1 MSGESGKYHQTVTDQ
16 TSLQA
21 SSRAVRDIDW
31 YFEKGFKH
39 QKLFINI
46 HGTLWQKSKDK
57 EFSWL
62 FWNKFSVSD
71 FTTLTFPPT
80 CQALKTWFELSRA
93 KLYRKNLRGNKNYFE
108 LAGGSSYRG

>member
-1 MSGESGKYHQTVTDQ
+1 MSGECGKYHQTVTDQ

-21 SSRAVRDIDW
+21 SSRAARDIDW

-71 FTTLTFPPT
+71 FTTLTFPPD
-80 CQALKTWFELSRA
+80 LSCAENMVRVIEG
-93 KLYRKNLRGNKNYFE
+93 KII
-108 LAGGSSYRG
+108 